1 MIFVKKNYQGILLA
15 FVIGLIATFL
25 GKSFPLIGGPVF
37 GILLGMVLALFPR
50 NKSFSAGITF
60 TSKKVL
66 QYAIILLGF
75 GMNLFQI
82 VEVGSQSLMII
93 LSTITTALVISY
105 IVSKA
110 LNIPADV
117 STLVGVGSSI
127 CGGSAIAATAPVID
141 AKDEDIA
148 TSISVIFLFNIIAA
162 LIFPTLGRL
171 LGLSDTGFGMWA
183 GTAINDTSSVVAAG
197 QSWANNHGNDM
208 ALQYATI
215 VKLTRTL
222 AIIPITLGLAIYRSK
237 KSDATTVKVRETFPW
252 FILYFLFA
260 AIFSTFIHLNTSIV
274 DSLTNV
280 GKFFITM
287 AMSAIGLN
295 TNVMKLVKSGGKP
308 IILGFCCW
316 VSIMFVS
323 LCMQKVLGIW

>member
-1 MIFVKKNYQGILLA
+1 MIFVKKNYRGILLA

-82 VEVGSQSLMII
+82 VEVGSQSLVII

-105 IVSKA
+105 IVSKV

-141 AKDEDIA
+141 ARYCHLYLGDIFVQYY
-148 TSISVIFLFNIIAA
+148 SCFNFSNFGKIAR
-162 LIFPTLGRL
+162 IER
-171 LGLSDTGFGMWA
+171 
-183 GTAINDTSSVVAAG
+183 
-197 QSWANNHGNDM
+197 
-208 ALQYATI
+208 Y
-215 VKLTRTL
+215 
-222 AIIPITLGLAIYRSK
+222 
-237 KSDATTVKVRETFPW
+237 
-252 FILYFLFA
+252 
-260 AIFSTFIHLNTSIV
+260 
-274 DSLTNV
+274 
-280 GKFFITM
+280 
-287 AMSAIGLN
+287 
-295 TNVMKLVKSGGKP
+295 
-308 IILGFCCW
+308 
-316 VSIMFVS
+316 
-323 LCMQKVLGIW
+323 GIWYVGRNRH